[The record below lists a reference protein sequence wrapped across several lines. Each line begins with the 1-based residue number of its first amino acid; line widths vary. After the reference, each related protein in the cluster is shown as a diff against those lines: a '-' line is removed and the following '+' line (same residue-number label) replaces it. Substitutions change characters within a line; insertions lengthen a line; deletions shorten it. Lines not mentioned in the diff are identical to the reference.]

1 MSERMSGKPHALAF
15 MEAAERVA
23 RALDV
28 ARIERIVEELVALR
42 ERKGR
47 LFLIGV
53 GGSAANASHAAADFR
68 KLCGIEAYAPTNNVA
83 ELTARTNDEGWTT
96 VFAGWLRAS
105 RINANDA
112 LFVLSVGGG
121 TRAVSANITLA
132 VDLAKDR
139 KARVFGI
146 VGSPRG
152 YTARRGDIVIVVPR
166 YAPRW
171 VTPLSESFQAVI
183 WHCIVCHPALQM
195 CETKW

>member
-1 MSERMSGKPHALAF
+1 MSEHIEEFLAG
-15 MEAAERVA
+15 VGDIA
-23 RALDV
+23 RRIDV
-28 ARIERIVEELVALR
+28 DAIGAIVKELVELR
-42 ERKGR
+42 ERRGR
-47 LFLIGV
+47 LFVIGV
-53 GGSAANASHAAADFR
+53 GGSAANASHAVADFR
-68 KLCGIEAYAPTNNVA
+68 KLCDIEAYAPTNNVA